1 MLAADFCCMSGGR
14 IRKNSV
20 RATSPVLK
28 SHDSS
33 YVNLKTR
40 KPFNASLSK
49 GRFCRRQGKHMA
61 DTESNENAGP
71 RKGLWA
77 LMGQQPDKAESA
89 DPPLAEPATPLTDNA
104 PVTANVPQSDAGKHR
119 KGLWSLMQQA
129 GPTADATTVPEAP
142 QDSANSD
149 RLKGQRAFEAPVK
162 GADKRLR
169 QLKNAE
175 QSRRDD
181 EMLLG
186 SVEDEPLEDSASD
199 IEPADEEAAVNPL
212 PAIPT
217 ATKRELPAAGLKPAV
232 RAIPAIVSRPTPRAT
247 PAAAALSTGDSR
259 SAKLSVILGGLS
271 LPISLIAIWPAIWT
285 RIPPSICGFVALLLG
300 FLGLSEIQKSRGR
313 IRGKSA
319 AFAGMGM
326 GLLGMF
332 AGPMIYSPLDLY
344 GSFSDSFTGG
354 HLKQISLATEAYYST
369 EHTYPVGGIFHIPKP
384 GVSEPMHGWMT
395 QILPHLPDGAALF
408 RNIDLEQPYFASVNQ
423 PSMGHLVPSFLAAGG
438 NRSLIQDKFGPA
450 HFAGLGGVITQ
461 DDGSIAH
468 VGVFDVNSDVT
479 RDDVTDGQSH
489 TMLMGE
495 IGHDYPAWGEPRNWR
510 QIGKG
515 LNRDPNG
522 FGNAR
527 HTGAMFLM
535 ADGSVKFFPNQTDP
549 KVLQA
554 LSTRDGDEHI
564 PSSGF

>member
-1 MLAADFCCMSGGR
+1 
-14 IRKNSV
+14 
-20 RATSPVLK
+20 
-28 SHDSS
+28 
-33 YVNLKTR
+33 
-40 KPFNASLSK
+40 
-49 GRFCRRQGKHMA
+49 MA

-89 DPPLAEPATPLTDNA
+89 DPALPETATPLTDNA
-104 PVTANVPQSDAGKHR
+104 PEAANVPQADAGKHR

-129 GPTADATTVPEAP
+129 DQTADATAVPESP

-149 RLKGQRAFEAPVK
+149 RLKGQIAFEAPVK
-162 GADKRLR
+162 RADKRLR

-175 QSRRDD
+175 QSRLAD

-186 SVEDEPLEDSASD
+186 SVDDETREDSASE
-199 IEPADEEAAVNPL
+199 IEPTDEESVVDPV
-212 PAIPT
+212 PDIPT
-217 ATKRELPAAGLKPAV
+217 ATKRDVLAAGLKPAV
-232 RAIPAIVSRPTPRAT
+232 RAIPAIVSRSTPGAI
-247 PAAAALSTGDSR
+247 PAASAMGSGNSR
-259 SAKLSVILGGLS
+259 SATLSVILGGLS
-271 LPISLIAIWPAIWT
+271 LPISLMAIWPAIWT
-285 RIPPSICGFVALLLG
+285 RIPPSICGFVALLFG

-313 IRGKSA
+313 IQGKSA
-319 AFAGMGM
+319 AFVGMGL

-332 AGPMIYSPLDLY
+332 AGPMIYTPLDLF
-344 GSFSDSFTGG
+344 GSFSDGFTGG
-354 HLKQISLATEAYYST
+354 HLKQISLATEAYYET
-369 EHTYPVGGIFHIPKP
+369 EHAYPVGGIFHIPKP

-395 QILPHLPDGAALF
+395 QLLPHLPDGAALF
-408 RNIDLEQPYFASVNQ
+408 RSIDLDKPYFASVNQ
-423 PSMGHLVPSFLAAGG
+423 ASMGQIVPSFLAAGG

-450 HFAGLGGVITQ
+450 HFAGLGGVVTQ
-461 DDGSIAH
+461 DDGAIAH

-479 RDDVTDGQSH
+479 RDDVTDGLSH
-489 TMLMGE
+489 TMLIGE
-495 IGHDYPAWGEPRNWR
+495 IGHDYPAWGDPKNWR

-527 HTGAMFLM
+527 HSGAMFLM

-554 LSTRDGDEHI
+554 LSTRDGDEHL